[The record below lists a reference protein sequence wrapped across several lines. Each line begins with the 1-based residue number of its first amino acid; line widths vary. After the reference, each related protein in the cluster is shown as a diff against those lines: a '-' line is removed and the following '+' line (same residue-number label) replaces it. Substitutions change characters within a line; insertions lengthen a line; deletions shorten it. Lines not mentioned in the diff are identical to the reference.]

1 MQTSSGCQSQNQSR
15 RRNQFRPIR
24 MDTMPL
30 TTVSSKVP
38 ILVERGVIETPSDTH
53 QHQHHRDFSQHNHI
67 PYGLTS
73 SYPFG

>member
-1 MQTSSGCQSQNQSR
+1 
-15 RRNQFRPIR
+15 
-24 MDTMPL
+24 MPL

-73 SYPFG
+73 SYHFG